1 MESKSENCN
10 DRVIESKELL
20 GKCAYICILH
30 EGEIYMLRITKSNKL
45 ILTK

>member
-1 MESKSENCN
+1 MESKAENCN

-20 GKCAYICILH
+20 GKLTHIRIRH
-30 EGEIYMLRITKSNKL
+30 EGEVYVLRITKSNKL